1 MSDLDFKMNEDGEL
15 VIGGVDDEPLIRKLL
30 VSSRDF
36 ERALIIEYLQQVA
49 DGQPNSLF
57 QTALE
62 MIKTEIENEKHV
74 QFHMDRDGIS

>member
-36 ERALIIEYLQQVA
+36 ERALITEYLQQVA